1 MFLLRFQINYD
12 YDNSHSKRDKRVIFG
27 GGIVQTVLEAQL
39 KSPSN
44 LRNKKKYS
52 NNVKIIA
59 RKREIYHKSHSKRGS
74 RVIFGGEVV

>member
-39 KSPSN
+39 KSQYDQTWFGGVATSET
-44 LRNKKKYS
+44 KKKQ
-52 NNVKIIA
+52 
-59 RKREIYHKSHSKRGS
+59 
-74 RVIFGGEVV
+74 